1 MKAIIRTCGFA
12 GAALCIGVVAQAA
25 PPLPGAI
32 FTTDKNGTIVN
43 GNTKYLSK
51 CGDTGVYLDGGPGP
65 NAPRTAASLPDGD
78 YYFQVTDPSGKTLL
92 STDPVKERCITVSN
106 GIIVGNCPTGTHEN
120 YADQDQGGNGAKTV
134 ELCAAPDVPFLDTP
148 NNGGVYKV
156 WATPVGDGTLT
167 GGGFVGDV
175 NQADNDCGGGKGIP
189 GCFHG
194 FIASRSKT
202 DNFKI
207 KDTTTYCITVHKEV
221 VDKKEGS
228 APGVSWEIN
237 VADSLGVTNTFF
249 TDGTGSTDDQ
259 ICGLTAGSYVVS
271 EVIPEGYTQLAVE
284 VNGVPIGSSAAA
296 ISLGSGKVKGSQT
309 VLFINEYTGTGGS
322 K

>member
-1 MKAIIRTCGFA
+1 MKRIIRTCGYA
-12 GAALCIGVVAQAA
+12 GALLCISVGAQAA

-43 GNTKYLSK
+43 GNTKYTSK
-51 CGDTGVYLDGGPGP
+51 CGDGGVYLDGGPGP

-92 STDPVKERCITVSN
+92 SNDPVLKRCFTVSN
-106 GIIVGNCPTGTHEN
+106 GIIVGACPTGNHET
-120 YADQDQGGNGAKTV
+120 YPDQDQGGNGARTV
-134 ELCAAPDVPFLDTP
+134 ELCAPPDVPFNDTP

-167 GGGFVGDV
+167 GGGFVGNV
-175 NQADNDCGGGKGIP
+175 NAVDNDCGGTGKNAIP

-202 DNFKI
+202 DNFKV
-207 KDTTTYCITVHKEV
+207 KDAATYCIYAYKEL
-221 VDKKEGS
+221 VDKKYGS
-228 APGVSWEIN
+228 APGAGWQIN
-237 VADSLGVTNTFF
+237 VTDSLGVTNSFY
-249 TDGTGSTDDQ
+249 TDSAGGTGDQ
-259 ICGLTAGSYVVS
+259 ICGLTAGDYIVS
-271 EVIPEGYTQLAVE
+271 EVQQDGFTPFGVE
-284 VNGVPIGSSAAA
+284 VNGVA
-296 ISLGSGKVKGSQT
+296 ISSDFASITLGRNKGNPT
-309 VLFINEYTGTGGS
+309 VLFINEYTGSGTP